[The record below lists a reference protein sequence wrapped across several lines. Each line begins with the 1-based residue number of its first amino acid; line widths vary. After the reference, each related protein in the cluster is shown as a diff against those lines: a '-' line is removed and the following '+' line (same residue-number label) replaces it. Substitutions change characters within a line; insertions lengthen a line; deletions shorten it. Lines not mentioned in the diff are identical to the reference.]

1 MKLWGRRSAFNV
13 QKVMWALAELG
24 LEHEHIEVGG
34 PFGGLDT
41 PAFLLMNPNGRIPVL
56 EDDGS
61 VVWESHAII
70 RYLAAT
76 YGAGSLWPSD
86 PGIRSLA
93 DRWMDWMLATL
104 QPAFM
109 NLFWGFFRTPEEHRN
124 VEAVE
129 AAMKQC
135 EKHFAILDAHLQ
147 ARAFVAGE
155 SLSMGDIPAATSLY
169 RYFGMG
175 PSVSKIPNVR
185 AWYER
190 LGARAAY
197 RAAVMVPF
205 EELRGRRDH
214 RQSEIPTA

>member
-1 MKLWGRRSAFNV
+1 VKLWGRRSAFNV
-13 QKVMWALAELG
+13 QKATWAMAELG
-24 LEHEHIEVGG
+24 LEHEHIEAGG

-41 PAFLLMNPNGRIPVL
+41 SEFLLMNPNGRIPVL
-56 EDDGS
+56 EDDGL

-76 YGAGSLWPSD
+76 YGAGSLWPND
-86 PGIRSLA
+86 PGTRSLA

-109 NLFWGFFRTPEEHRN
+109 NLFWGFFRTPEKHRN

-155 SLSMGDIPAATSLY
+155 NLSMGDIPAATSLY

-175 PSVSKIPNVR
+175 LPVPKVPNVR

-190 LGARAAY
+190 LSARTAY